1 MVGNTL
7 IQNLKIIISAKDTNT
22 VQKLSELNQTI
33 NKSAGMSK
41 ALSSQRYRDDQKSIQ
56 TMNRLKVAS
65 MAGFKTKAQL
75 NRIDKNF
82 TDTQL
87 KNNKV
92 RLAQTK
98 VLAKARVGEAKRFK
112 GEYMGYLF
120 AGMALQRAFG
130 GLFKSMIEVYK
141 QFTKTAATPLSKA
154 LTRLEA
160 NWKFLKFS
168 MLDAAG
174 PVLSGLA
181 NAFAGIAHYIA
192 GMNPTTLQAMT
203 ILIGSLAVLGGV
215 SMVFG
220 QAALF
225 FTSIASAALMKDGI
239 NSMGNMMQQANG
251 LKQQNLVAGTS
262 FFNAWRLLAIAG
274 GAIAL
279 AWGISKT
286 ANIIKDASGNNFG
299 DILAASLATGIG
311 VGLLTGSA
319 MIGAGAGVIAMG
331 LISLKMI
338 IDTNKSSKYEAGLE
352 SLKTL
357 QEEAGGLGI
366 FAGGGGEDAEKAV
379 QFVTDYADELSKIKI
394 LQEGAILTPES
405 KFFVKKEMMTEL
417 TKTMSDYAKEI
428 INLDTLYGKMAEISG
443 LDFLSE
449 EEVNKIETAKGKA
462 VEHWNKEKL
471 HLLTIVKGHES
482 IDDTW
487 EEILTKSGLFEELY
501 KKINP
506 KAFTLFTYTK
516 ALKNKLSDSE
526 SILRIDFPEAMDI
539 ALNDPVKGIKL
550 YVQEW
555 ASIWQYVSNIKSGI
569 DDIIA
574 KQSRIDVNTTILE

>member
-65 MAGFKTKAQL
+65 MADFKTKAQL

-82 TDTQL
+82 TDTEL
-87 KNNKV
+87 KKNKV
-92 RLAQTK
+92 KLAQTK

-239 NSMGNMMQQANG
+239 NSMGNVMQQANG
-251 LKQQNLVAGTS
+251 LKQQNLIAGTS

-286 ANIIKDASGNNFG
+286 AEIIKDTSGNNFG
-299 DILAASLATGIG
+299 NILAASLATGIG

-331 LISLKMI
+331 FISLKMR
-338 IDTNKSSKYEAGLE
+338 IDEDTEKMG
-352 SLKTL
+352 
-357 QEEAGGLGI
+357 EEAASKLKILQDKASGLGI
-366 FAGGGGEDAEKAV
+366 FEGNYEDAEKAV
-379 QFVTDYADELSKIKI
+379 GFIKEYVDELAEIKSLEAGWEQGGQSEFFAKEDMIKDLTTAVSDYGKGLTTLDELYTKMTGVTGLSFLNEEEFKEMETASGRAYELWNREKISLLSI
-394 LQEGAILTPES
+394 LQGDDSIESTWTQILKDQKGYKDLLEKTATPQAKIADLLNDMHTSLTDSTNIISVDLPGAIDIAMKDPQRGLETFLS
-405 KFFVKKEMMTEL
+405 KW
-417 TKTMSDYAKEI
+417 KEI
-428 INLDTLYGKMAEISG
+428 LRTVIEIRDVAEEATGAQSQAINT
-443 LDFLSE
+443 
-449 EEVNKIETAKGKA
+449 N
-462 VEHWNKEKL
+462 
-471 HLLTIVKGHES
+471 
-482 IDDTW
+482 
-487 EEILTKSGLFEELY
+487 
-501 KKINP
+501 
-506 KAFTLFTYTK
+506 
-516 ALKNKLSDSE
+516 
-526 SILRIDFPEAMDI
+526 
-539 ALNDPVKGIKL
+539 
-550 YVQEW
+550 
-555 ASIWQYVSNIKSGI
+555 ASVH
-569 DDIIA
+569 
-574 KQSRIDVNTTILE
+574 